1 MPAAAESGPIADYAA
16 SFPPAVRKILLK
28 LRDLCRDEAPEAVET
43 IKYAIPTFTLG
54 RNLVH
59 FAAFDRHIGL
69 YPAPSAIV
77 RFDDELVDYERAK
90 GSIRFPLD
98 RPLPFELIRR
108 IVRFRVEEERA
119 FAAGKPS
126 RSRKKSADTP
136 VRSEPSPPKRATVA
150 KSKAASSAAKS
161 PSGRKSTATKRS
173 TAKRSTTKTSPPKK
187 APSRASTSRSAARP
201 KRDA

>member
-16 SFPPAVRKILLK
+16 PFPPAVRKLLLK
-28 LRDLCRDEAPEAVET
+28 LRDLCREEAPDAIET

-98 RPLPFELIRR
+98 RPLPFDLIRR
-108 IVRFRVEEERA
+108 IVRFRVEEETA
-119 FAAGKPS
+119 FAAGKSS
-126 RSRKKSADTP
+126 RTRSKSSGAP
-136 VRSEPSPPKRATVA
+136 ARSEPSKPKRATTSR
-150 KSKAASSAAKS
+150 SKAASPEPKGR
-161 PSGRKSTATKRS
+161 SGTQSK
-173 TAKRSTTKTSPPKK
+173 TAKLTTTKTSPPKK
-187 APSRASTSRSAARP
+187 APSRASASRSAARP
-201 KRDA
+201 RSDS